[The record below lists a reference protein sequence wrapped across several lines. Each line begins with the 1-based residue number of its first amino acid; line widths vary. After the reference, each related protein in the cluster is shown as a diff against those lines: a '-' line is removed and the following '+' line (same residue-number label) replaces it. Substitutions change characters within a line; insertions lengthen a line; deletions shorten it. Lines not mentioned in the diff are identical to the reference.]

1 MTGVPVVHFGCAR
14 LQKWE
19 LGSWGTGVQDDME
32 TGKKGTDK
40 YYKQKVLNS
49 LRPLSIRNAF
59 QNCLSE
65 GWETGVFIHCFLS
78 PMSLG
83 LP

>member
-65 GWETGVFIHCFLS
+65 GWETGVFIHCFLF
-78 PMSLG
+78 PISLG